1 MKIIRAK
8 KAEKKS
14 AAKKQLEMQIASAFP
29 VNEEMRLINLGIA
42 DKDNAEYLEYRL
54 KIGEIL
60 ETYRSKW

>member
-14 AAKKQLEMQIASAFP
+14 VAKQQLEMQITSAFP
-29 VNEEMRLINLGIA
+29 VNEELRLINLGIA
-42 DKDNAEYLEYRL
+42 DKDNAEYMEYRL